1 MSAMIHDAADH
12 SRGVQFSN
20 GHFERLLLRG
30 VLMPAGVFAA
40 NVQYFYFSGGN
51 ERAKSWEQIRGTEA
65 EARGCAMAMRAFAG
79 AVRLAG
85 ENQRPWVDRLD
96 RELADQADD
105 LVELLATCRGFEV
118 S

>member
-1 MSAMIHDAADH
+1 MSATIHDAEDH
-12 SRGVQFSN
+12 SRGVQFSS

-40 NVQYFYFSGGN
+40 DVQYFYLSGGN

-65 EARGCAMAMRAFAG
+65 EARGCAMAMRASAG
-79 AVRLAG
+79 AVRLAD
-85 ENQRPWVDRLD
+85 EKHRPWVDRLD
-96 RELADQADD
+96 RDLADMAND